1 MNDADFIRDSIKYLE
16 KYSQYNVQK
25 QAQKYGFTVPQIKII
40 KKIIKYKRITITQLC
55 DQLDM
60 SQSTIS
66 DIVNRLISKGVLVKY
81 RDDNDKRSYVISA
94 SKEVDTFLEKDAFEF
109 KNIGFE
115 KILEHISQSDKE
127 IALKGLEILVNAANI
142 INHTLTE
149 DLDI

>member
-127 IALKGLEILVNAANI
+127 IALKGFEILVNAANI

>member
-66 DIVNRLISKGVLVKY
+66 DIVQRLISKGVLVKY
-81 RDDNDKRSYVISA
+81 RDDNDKRSYVIST

-142 INHTLTE
+142 INHTLRE